1 MPRLEQ
7 VLTGAVGVVLV
18 SHLVVTAFDNLPTS
32 QVSIGMRLPAFKKIP
47 QWRFFAPNP
56 GVENLHVMYRTGTE
70 GNWGQ
75 WREISFRKK
84 WRFYSAVW
92 NPGGRAAK
100 ALFDVAYQLRILA
113 GFGSAFDWV
122 LESEGYRLMIDLVQS
137 LCLEQNEVGSF
148 QFMILAAM
156 PNEGEAGMKPIL
168 VSRPESIAKA
178 NFHV

>member
-1 MPRLEQ
+1 MPKFEQ
-7 VLTGAVGVVLV
+7 ALTGTVGVILL

-32 QVSIGMRLPAFKKIP
+32 QVSIGMRMPVFKKIP

-56 GVENLHVMYRTGTE
+56 GVENLHIMYRTGVE
-70 GNWGQ
+70 GDWGR
-75 WREISFRKK
+75 WREISFGKK
-84 WRFYSAVW
+84 WKFYSAAW
-92 NPGGRAAK
+92 NPGGRASK

-137 LCLEQNEVGSF
+137 LCLAQNKAGSF

-156 PNEGEAGMKPIL
+156 PDEGEAGMKPIL
-168 VSRPESIAKA
+168 VSKPEPITKVELDA
-178 NFHV
+178 